1 MKHTGRRQHDWLAAG
16 SCNQLTR
23 AGTIPK
29 RPTSQHLNIPP
40 STKKF
45 LSCLLI
51 EVSDAGSWHGAQC
64 NTASCKLPAS
74 DTPIYKQQGNLR
86 PWRPR
91 LQVTKD
97 EGFALQSQAS
107 MNMQHSWVM
116 NQVSLHGPMH
126 LKAFGFKSVF
136 VFSYPAFVE
145 LCTWLRW
152 LIYLID
158 YTFWLPLLRWI
169 SILNFRWSVCNPG
182 KNLPGTSY
190 FLADSGKVAGDKLLS
205 RWQRKCCRRQA
216 TFSLTAESRPSL
228 AAEAWASPLATLPKL
243 LHVSFCFAITTSHQR
258 IGIMQ
263 APNRG
268 YAGQPFQGASQI
280 RLKKSPWIRF

>member
-1 MKHTGRRQHDWLAAG
+1 MTFCNGFISFTEIHVFRIWTEIRKFMNHELLYFFPLLDSCATYCTAGGGSCNVTHFTTPNPFIHSPYREINPKNICQTHTGLWAPFFLLLRPNSCPTSSWVKHTRRRQHDRLAAG

-86 PWRPR
+86 PWCPR

-97 EGFALQSQAS
+97 EGLHSNHKQAWTC
-107 MNMQHSWVM
+107 NIHESWTRFLYMV
-116 NQVSLHGPMH
+116 P
-126 LKAFGFKSVF
+126 
-136 VFSYPAFVE
+136 
-145 LCTWLRW
+145 CT
-152 LIYLID
+152 
-158 YTFWLPLLRWI
+158 
-169 SILNFRWSVCNPG
+169 
-182 KNLPGTSY
+182 
-190 FLADSGKVAGDKLLS
+190 
-205 RWQRKCCRRQA
+205 
-216 TFSLTAESRPSL
+216 
-228 AAEAWASPLATLPKL
+228 
-243 LHVSFCFAITTSHQR
+243 
-258 IGIMQ
+258 
-263 APNRG
+263 
-268 YAGQPFQGASQI
+268 
-280 RLKKSPWIRF
+280 